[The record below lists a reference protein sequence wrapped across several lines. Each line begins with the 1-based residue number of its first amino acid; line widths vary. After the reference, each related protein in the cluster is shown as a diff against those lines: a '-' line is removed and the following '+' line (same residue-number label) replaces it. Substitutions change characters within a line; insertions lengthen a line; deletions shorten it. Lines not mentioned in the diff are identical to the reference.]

1 MRGKLLGAN
10 DETPSRYYDNQN
22 GVNHYNI
29 MIVKIM
35 MMMIMMM
42 IMMIMMMIMMMM
54 MMMMMNTVAGKG
66 NMRGNVMGRK

>member
-42 IMMIMMMIMMMM
+42 IMMIMIYIGA
-54 MMMMMNTVAGKG
+54 VCHKSHYFFHGG
-66 NMRGNVMGRK
+66 W